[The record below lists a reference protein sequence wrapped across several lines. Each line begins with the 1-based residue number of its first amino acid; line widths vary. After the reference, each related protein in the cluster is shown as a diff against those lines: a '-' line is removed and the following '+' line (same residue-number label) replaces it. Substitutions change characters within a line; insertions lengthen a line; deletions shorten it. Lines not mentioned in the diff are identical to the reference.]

1 MLALTA
7 LQADSDRDP
16 DQAPDMGRLSRTG
29 EADEVKRASPLE
41 LFFDLV
47 FVFALTQVTVLMADA
62 GDWGGIGQGML
73 VLAAIWWAWAAYAWL
88 TNEVDP
94 DESPVRIAVFAAMI
108 AMLIAALA
116 LPGAFE
122 NEALLFACA
131 YLAVR
136 VLHVAVFAAG
146 TSDVGVRAAVRQ
158 LAPPA
163 VTVPAFLIAAAFLDG
178 WAQAVVWILVIA
190 GDFVTGGVRGIE
202 GFRLSPAHFAERHGL
217 IVIIALGESIVAI
230 GVGLAGVDLSAADL
244 ATAGLGVCVAAAMW
258 WIYFDRA
265 AEAGELAI
273 EAAAPGRQANT
284 LARDS
289 YSYLHL
295 GMAAGIVLLALGVK
309 SALAHVDDPLDD
321 YAAFAACGG
330 VAIYL
335 LAQLAFRRRTGQPAS
350 SALVAGAAAAA
361 LLFPAAV
368 EIDAIWSV
376 AALAAIAAAVVV
388 ADGRRRPPQEARS
401 TIVEKP
407 TL

>member
-1 MLALTA
+1 V
-7 LQADSDRDP
+7 QARS
-16 DQAPDMGRLSRTG
+16 SRTG
-29 EADEVKRASPLE
+29 EAAEVKRASPLE

-62 GDWGGIGQGML
+62 GDWAGIGEGLL

-94 DESPVRIAVFAAMI
+94 GESRVRIAVFAAMV

-116 LPGAFE
+116 LPDAFGD
-122 NEALLFACA
+122 EALLFACA

-136 VLHVAVFAAG
+136 VLHIALFAAG
-146 TSDVGVRAAVRQ
+146 TSDVEVRAAVRQ

-163 VTVPAFLIAAAFLDG
+163 VTVPAFLIAAAFLDD

-190 GDFVTGGVRGIE
+190 ADFATGGIRGIE

-230 GVGLAGVDLSAADL
+230 GVGLAGVDLGAAEL
-244 ATAGLGVCVAAAMW
+244 ATAGLGVCIAAALW
-258 WIYFDRA
+258 WIYFDQAADA
-265 AEAGELAI
+265 AERAI
-273 EAAAPGRQANT
+273 EAATPGLEANT

-295 GMAAGIVLLALGVK
+295 GMAAGIVLLALGIK
-309 SALAHVDDPLDD
+309 SALAHVDDPLHD

-330 VAIYL
+330 VATYL
-335 LAQLAFRRRTGQPAS
+335 LAQLAFRRRTGQPPS
-350 SALVAGAAAAA
+350 GALVGGAAAAA
-361 LLFPAAV
+361 LLFPVAT
-368 EIDAIWSV
+368 EMDAIWSI
-376 AALAAIAAAVVV
+376 AALAVVAAAVVV
-388 ADGRRRPPQEARS
+388 TDSRHAPPGPVR
-401 TIVEKP
+401 I
-407 TL
+407 